1 MIERAKFDGCPVR
14 DKGLQQVG
22 EGGFTQVVLVGRD
35 ADGAKM
41 AMIPITT
48 ISSIRVKPRCLSISR
63 SLL

>member
-35 ADGAKM
+35 ADGAKNGDDSDNHHD
-41 AMIPITT
+41 I
-48 ISSIRVKPRCLSISR
+48 
-63 SLL
+63 LLFTVVVFRKIE